1 MFEVSLWKTVYVQ
14 CIFVKVHIVSH
25 HHYSIFVDVDT
36 SLTEKEVEALIDQ
49 TAMEAMVHDAVEKLK
64 GIGQEAIEAQQKA
77 GKAIQEHVEQLKSA
91 LAQSLEGRTLKDLSE
106 LVLNS
111 QKAAIDSVNAAKT
124 AQVISFRI
132 MVYVTFHNL
141 FTFKISSS
149 FLCTICCI
157 FPMISAKRIWCSVKQ
172 VS

>member
-14 CIFVKVHIVSH
+14 CIFVKVHIVSQ
-25 HHYSIFVDVDT
+25 HHYSIYVDVDT

-124 AQVISFRI
+124 AQVISFKI

-141 FTFKISSS
+141 STLKISSS

>member
-1 MFEVSLWKTVYVQ
+1 MFEVSLWKTVYLQ
-14 CIFVKVHIVSH
+14 YIFVKVHIVSH
-25 HHYSIFVDVDT
+25 HHYSIYVDVDT

-124 AQVISFRI
+124 AQVISFKI

-149 FLCTICCI
+149 FFCTICCI